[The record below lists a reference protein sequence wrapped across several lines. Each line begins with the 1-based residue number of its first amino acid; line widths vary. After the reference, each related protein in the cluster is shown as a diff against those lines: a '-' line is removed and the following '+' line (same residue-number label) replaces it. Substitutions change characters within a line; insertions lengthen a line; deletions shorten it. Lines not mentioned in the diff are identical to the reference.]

1 MKPFL
6 RNYATPLSFVTFLA
20 TGVTGVML
28 FFELRSRTLSE
39 VHEWV
44 GMLFVTAIA
53 LHLVR
58 NWRGLLA
65 TLSTPRSKAVAVG
78 LGAAAALLILVSL
91 PFGSGRGSGG
101 HGFRESQHVVQR
113 LTAVPIAQL
122 APALGMTDGEAI
134 LRLRKGGVA
143 VRGSEQSLAELA
155 SEQHRELP
163 KLLNLVMAEPEA

>member
-1 MKPFL
+1 MNPFL

-44 GMLFVTAIA
+44 GMLFVTAIV

-58 NWRGLLA
+58 NWRSLLA
-65 TLSTPRSKAVAVG
+65 MLSTPRSKVVVG
-78 LGAAAALLILVSL
+78 GLSTVAALLVLVNL
-91 PFGSGRGSGG
+91 PFSSGHSGHDFRGL
-101 HGFRESQHVVQR
+101 QQVVQK

-122 APALGMTDGEAI
+122 APALGMTDNEAI

-143 VRGSEQSLAELA
+143 VTGPEQSLAEIA
-155 SEQHRELP
+155 NDQHKELP
-163 KLLNLVMAEPEA
+163 KLLNLVIAEPEA